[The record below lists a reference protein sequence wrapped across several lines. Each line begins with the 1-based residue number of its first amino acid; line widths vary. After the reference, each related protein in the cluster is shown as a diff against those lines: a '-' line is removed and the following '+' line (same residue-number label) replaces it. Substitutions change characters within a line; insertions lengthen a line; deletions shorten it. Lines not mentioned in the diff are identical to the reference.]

1 MFDAMLR
8 MQLGPIVER
17 LAEMEAQLEDL
28 YRRAESFCRIGVCHE
43 VDAVGN
49 TCKVSHGDLLS
60 PAIRFF
66 NPSAGAQTETRIPS
80 VGEQCLLLN
89 YGSGEGGTQSVA
101 LFGLNSS
108 LFPPVSGVASLTR
121 RRHQDGT
128 QSDYDDASHTFNWV
142 NGPTLFTGSREQVD
156 IKVGVASLAM
166 NAQSITLQ
174 LGATR
179 LLLDAAG
186 VHLSGPLVDHQ
197 GRVISSA

>member
-1 MFDAMLR
+1 MFDALLR

-28 YRRAESFCRIGVCHE
+28 YRRAESFCRIGVCQQ
-43 VDAVGN
+43 VDAASN
-49 TCKVSHGDLLS
+49 TCIVSHGDLLT
-60 PAIRFF
+60 PAIGFF

-89 YGSGEGGTQSVA
+89 YGGGEGAAQSVA

-108 LFPPVSGVASLTR
+108 LFPPVSSVASLTR

-128 QSDYDDASHTFNWV
+128 QSDYDDASHTFNWT
-142 NGPTLFTGSREQVD
+142 NGPTVFNGSREQVEA
-156 IKVGVASLAM
+156 KVGAATLQMSAKH
-166 NAQSITLQ
+166 ITLQ
-174 LGATR
+174 LGAVGV
-179 LLLDAAG
+179 LLDAGG

-197 GRVISSA
+197 GRVISTA

>member
-1 MFDAMLR
+1 MFDALLR

-28 YRRAESFCRIGVCHE
+28 YRRAESFCRIGVCQQ
-43 VDAVGN
+43 VDAASN
-49 TCKVSHGDLLS
+49 TCRVSHGELLT

-89 YGSGEGGTQSVA
+89 YGGGEGGAQSVA

-108 LFPPVSGVASLTR
+108 LFPPVSTVPSVTR

-128 QSDYDDASHTFNWV
+128 QSDYDDASHTFNWA
-142 NGPTLFTGSREQVD
+142 NGPTMVTGSREQVD
-156 IKVGVASLAM
+156 LKVGAASLTL
-166 NAQSITLQ
+166 NPQGITLQ
-174 LGATR
+174 IGGTA
-179 LLLDAAG
+179 LLLDAGGA
-186 VHLSGPLVDHQ
+186 HFSGPMIDHQ
-197 GRVISSA
+197 GRVISP